1 MIFLE
6 GRARRAQVFEL
17 RHDIMCSDGECGCT
31 EKVVHN
37 LALNKETGVKRM
49 VEKKVLAARTLTVL
63 FKRRSRVEEA
73 ALSLPAVRAAI
84 NARRL
89 RVVRQR

>member
-17 RHDIMCSDGECGCT
+17 RHDIVCTAGECKCNK
-31 EKVVHN
+31 KVVHN
-37 LALNKETGVKRM
+37 LALDKKTGMKRM
-49 VEKKVLAARTLTVL
+49 VEKHVLAASSLTVL

-73 ALSLPAVRAAI
+73 VLGLPAVKAAI
-84 NARRL
+84 EARRI